1 MKNFIYFLNKK
12 LFNGKI
18 LSNIDDDNN
27 ILILFYTIEDLRL
40 YFFRGKNVSKTITD
54 NETDDLL
61 IYRKQSIKKI
71 YFEKNFIHISII
83 KIFEFE

>member
-1 MKNFIYFLNKK
+1 M
-12 LFNGKI
+12 

-27 ILILFYTIEDLRL
+27 VLILFYTIEDVGL
-40 YFFRGKNVSKTITD
+40 YLFRGKNVSKTITD

-61 IYRKQSIKKI
+61 IYREQSIKKKFI
-71 YFEKNFIHISII
+71 LRKIIIHISII